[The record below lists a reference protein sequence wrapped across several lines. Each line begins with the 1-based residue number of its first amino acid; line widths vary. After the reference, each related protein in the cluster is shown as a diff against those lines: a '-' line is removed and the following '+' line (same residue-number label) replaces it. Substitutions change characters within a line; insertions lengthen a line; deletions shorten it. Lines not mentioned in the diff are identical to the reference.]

1 MANKQKANVDIKG
14 ISVDDL
20 KNKLQDEEQR
30 LKKMTFSHA
39 ITPIENP
46 MVIRSVRREI
56 ARMKT
61 ELRRR
66 ELGF

>member
-1 MANKQKANVDIKG
+1 MANKKKANVDIKG
-14 ISVDDL
+14 ISVEDL

-30 LKKMTFSHA
+30 LKKMAFSHA